1 MEEGNSEMEDEE
13 KEEDPAETY
22 GSDLES
28 EGAWST
34 NSALQ
39 LGRSTL
45 LCSKLSVHDVSSD
58 EGEEVPSPSKTREE
72 GEGSGGG
79 EKEESGGGEE
89 EEEEGINRKGAVKEL
104 TAEVRVKECSVS
116 LLWM

>member
-1 MEEGNSEMEDEE
+1 MEDEE
-13 KEEDPAETY
+13 MEEDPAETC

-39 LGRSTL
+39 LGRNTL

-89 EEEEGINRKGAVKEL
+89 EEGINRKGAVKEL

-116 LLWM
+116 L